1 MLSKYR
7 AYLYLSWPCQL
18 RRLYRLFGH
27 DSVTWEEAVKAVDV
41 DKEMY
46 LSSGRS
52 VMHVPYG
59 LGVRLSVVCRSMC
72 GVYTRNHH
80 TPLRYKLVEFSPY
93 APDSY
98 IHVTP

>member
-1 MLSKYR
+1 MLSH
-7 AYLYLSWPCQL
+7 LSLSLSALPIEEL

-52 VMHVPYG
+52 VMHVPFADWACDY
-59 LGVRLSVVCRSMC
+59 
-72 GVYTRNHH
+72 
-80 TPLRYKLVEFSPY
+80 P
-93 APDSY
+93 
-98 IHVTP
+98 